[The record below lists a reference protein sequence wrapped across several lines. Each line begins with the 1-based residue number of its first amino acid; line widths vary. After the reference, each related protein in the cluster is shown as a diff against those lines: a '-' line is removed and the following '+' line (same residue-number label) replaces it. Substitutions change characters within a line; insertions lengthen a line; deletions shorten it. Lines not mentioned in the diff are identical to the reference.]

1 MNKPEIIE
9 GLESLV
15 NDRESF
21 IMEEDDIFAYD
32 KKVLKEAIN
41 LIKETTAASKFREN
55 GCLMCKEKE
64 KFTALSSDLDY
75 EIYECKNCGAHIK
88 VEVIKKIVKVSK

>member
-1 MNKPEIIE
+1 MNKTEILE

-32 KKVLKEAIN
+32 KKILKQAIN
-41 LIKETTAASKFREN
+41 LIKEITVEPKFREN

-64 KFTALSSDLDY
+64 KFTAIGSDLNY
-75 EIYECKNCGAHIK
+75 EIYECKNCGAQIK
-88 VEVIKKIVKVSK
+88 VKVIKKIVEVSK